1 MNHNKRIFLAA
12 LIGIVVF
19 TSPLFLI
26 TPVTEL
32 MIVAFVAAMIAVGIV
47 TMVLYWAVNRKTGLF
62 VTTAAMPIL
71 VWRYAI
77 LNLLYSAI
85 ILILQY
91 FGKWNMP
98 IGLFILGHIIL
109 VCFYAWKLLAADAGK
124 EEIEKVEVKV
134 EQSISN
140 WKMLCVKVSNI
151 SVTADTTVKKSLER
165 VCDAVRYA
173 DPVTSPHLTHIETE
187 IEQNIDL
194 LSQTIQ
200 AGDIEK
206 TEQLVQNIINQ
217 IKQRAELCKSLK

>member
-12 LIGIVVF
+12 LIGVAVF

-26 TPVTEL
+26 TPVTGL
-32 MIVAFVAAMIAVGIV
+32 LVVAFIAALIAVGAV
-47 TMVLYWAVNRKTGLF
+47 TLVLYWAINRKKELF
-62 VTTAAMPIL
+62 VTTAAMPI
-71 VWRYAI
+71 VVGSYAV
-77 LNLLYSAI
+77 LNLLYSAV

-91 FGKWNMP
+91 SGKWDMP
-98 IGLFILGHIIL
+98 IGLFVLGHIIIAGL
-109 VCFYAWKLLAADAGK
+109 YSWKLLAADAGK

-140 WKMLCVKVSNI
+140 WKMLRVKIANI
-151 SVTADTTVKKSLER
+151 SATADSPVKKSLEK

-173 DPVTSPHLTHIETE
+173 DPVTSPHLTDIEVE
-187 IEQNIDL
+187 IEKNINL
-194 LSQTIQ
+194 LAQASL

-217 IKQRAELCKSLK
+217 IKQRAELCKNLK